1 MSMLTKIL
9 LTAIIWVNLIDLSG
23 FIEEME
29 KKLSKWLG
37 INAHIGKPF
46 SCSYCA
52 THWSFLIYLLVTGQ
66 WTLVNYAML
75 LLVCFLTPEINDI
88 CVLFK
93 QVIQRILSTFFD
105 MTKR

>member
-1 MSMLTKIL
+1 MLTKLL
-9 LTAIIWVNLIDLSG
+9 LTAIIWVNLLDLSG
-23 FIEEME
+23 FIEEVE
-29 KKLSKWLG
+29 KILGKWLG
-37 INAHIGKPF
+37 IKAHVPKPF
-46 SCSYCA
+46 SCSYCML
-52 THWSFLIYLLVTGQ
+52 HHSWLIYLLVTGQ
-66 WTLVNYAML
+66 WTLANYAML